1 MPFGRYTNN
10 FRCLINAIV
19 SGRFSV
25 QCYHI
30 QSYCVRLVRCPMLP
44 CQIGSVPNV
53 TVSNRFG
60 VQCYCVQSVPCPI
73 LLCLN
78 GLVSNPN
85 VSNRFS
91 VQSYCVQSVPFP
103 RLLYYLSNPHVSNGF
118 DHPIKLF
125 VCPIGSVSNVAVS
138 NRTCESNA
146 VVMCP
151 IVVCPILLC
160 PIGLVSNRSVSNRNV
175 RNWVPPAG
183 SNNSKM
189 LFESRIRNRRII
201 TG

>member
-1 MPFGRYTNN
+1 MPFSRYTNN
-10 FRCLINAIV
+10 CRCLINAIV
-19 SGRFSV
+19 SERFSV
-25 QCYHI
+25 QCYRV
-30 QSYCVRLVRCPMLP
+30 QSVRCPMLP
-44 CQIGSVPNV
+44 CPICSVPNV

-60 VQCYCVQSVPCPI
+60 VQWYCVQSVPCPI

-78 GLVSNPN
+78 GLVFNHN

-103 RLLYYLSNPHVSNGF
+103 RLLYYVSNPHVSNGF

-125 VCPIGSVSNVAVS
+125 VCPICLCPTGSASNVAVS

-151 IVVCPILLC
+151 IEMCPIVVCPI
-160 PIGLVSNRSVSNRNV
+160 GSVSNPTVSNWTCVQYLVSNRNV
-175 RNWVPPAG
+175 RNWVPPEAV
-183 SNNSKM
+183 K
-189 LFESRIRNRRII
+189 
-201 TG
+201 